1 MTLTI
6 QRTTQVFA
14 SGFTGASSPLK
25 GRGGTAQ
32 KIAVLIAVGSTPTI
46 TFKLEGSP
54 DGQNWNT
61 VSFVKDGSAP
71 ASISAFVPGNS
82 DTETVAGVYF
92 FQIWAPWFPY
102 LRLNATANTNV
113 TINGLWLLESDM
125 ALPAKWV
132 QDLSLIH
139 I

>member
-32 KIAVLIAVGSTPTI
+32 KLAVLIAVGTTI
-46 TFKLEGSP
+46 SFRFEGSP

-61 VSFVKDGSAP
+61 ITFVKEGTAP
-71 ASISAFVPGNS
+71 ATISAFVPGIT

-92 FQIWAPWFPY
+92 FTVWSSWFPY
-102 LRLNATANTNV
+102 FRINVTANTGV
-113 TINGLWLLESDM
+113 TINGLWLMESDV
-125 ALPAKWV
+125 AKPIEWV
-132 QDLSLIH
+132 QDASPAQV
-139 I
+139 